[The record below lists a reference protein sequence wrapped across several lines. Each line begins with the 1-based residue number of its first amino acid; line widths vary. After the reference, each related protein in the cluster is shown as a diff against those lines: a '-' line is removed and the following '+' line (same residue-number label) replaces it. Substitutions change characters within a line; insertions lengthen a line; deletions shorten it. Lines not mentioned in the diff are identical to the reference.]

1 MSAIAQALILL
12 PLSLDA
18 SSGAELVTV
27 DSSRTVWTGEE
38 LVASPFLTAARQ
50 GIIPVLEKLGTGLY
64 AVKVDIAGNIDRLE
78 NSMKHLGSDGLLYNI
93 VRREIN
99 NNAHTDSKSSTK
111 ARLWLKRA
119 LEFMCE
125 MIRLVVQE
133 NPLEVSVA
141 VSQVYEE
148 TLKAYH
154 GFLTRTA
161 FSAALNFVPTREK
174 FIEQVG
180 DGQAAD
186 TTIAQLRKLVV
197 ALKPVLAAIHNFLDA
212 YGLDDPAV
220 V

>member
-93 VRREIN
+93 VTHGVRNQQQR
-99 NNAHTDSKSSTK
+99 AHGQQELDKG
-111 ARLWLKRA
+111 A
-119 LEFMCE
+119 L
-125 MIRLVVQE
+125 
-133 NPLEVSVA
+133 VA
-141 VSQVYEE
+141 ETSAGVY
-148 TLKAYH
+148 
-154 GFLTRTA
+154 
-161 FSAALNFVPTREK
+161 V
-174 FIEQVG
+174 
-180 DGQAAD
+180 
-186 TTIAQLRKLVV
+186 
-197 ALKPVLAAIHNFLDA
+197 
-212 YGLDDPAV
+212 
-220 V
+220 